1 MPKSKNNFHSSPASR
16 QNATVL
22 FADIVG
28 YTHLMGTNEA
38 DALTKLNFFKE
49 KLEYRTSDTSGTIIQ
64 YYGDAALVTFD
75 TPIEALVCAKHLQKD
90 VQGTVKVPLRLGLH
104 SGEVVYKN
112 NNVFGDTVNIASR
125 LESMGV
131 AGSILFSEKIKKAVD
146 GFQGFQFVD
155 LGTYSLKN
163 VGQPLRV
170 FALAN
175 EGLAIPTK
183 NEIEKKIAQ
192 PSSVFNESKIKWG
205 IGALLLVLLLGIGY
219 IFNQDSFDNKTI
231 TGKVS
236 ALERKSIA
244 VLPFANLSNDKE
256 NLYLCDGMME
266 DILNKLSSIKDLRVI
281 SRTSVLHYRDNIKPI
296 PEVAAEL
303 NVSHVLEG
311 SIQKIGNQMRIIVSL
326 IQAETDQKIWSE
338 SYNRVMDDVFGIQA
352 EIAERVGKGLELT
365 LLPKESSIL
374 DFQPTDNPVAYD
386 LFLKGRE
393 QFYIYQGSRKEE
405 ELEKAYQLFTAAIEE
420 DRGLAIAWAYLGKLN
435 ILKHTFF
442 GSGPEQIDTAMMFIQ
457 KSIELHPDLP
467 EGFLFRG
474 EVQELRKQLPSM
486 EKDLKQA
493 LALAPNSIEV
503 LRNLGN
509 YYVRETDNLEKSIPY
524 YKKAI
529 TLEPFSVRP
538 IVGLSNVHKLVG
550 NFDESIDYLSKAVA
564 IEPERLSTY
573 MRLTDINLLR
583 GNFIAAQSSAKKILE
598 INPDFIWGSHILAE
612 AYAFNEEYET
622 AEKYY
627 RKIQQIVNAEG
638 FVESYGTPPFRHR
651 LGYVLYKMGKKI
663 EAEGLIQTMID
674 KNIGIVNSDVDNLG
688 GARYD
693 LAAAHA
699 FLSKKDKAIY
709 WVNRIFEDGS
719 WFDYYYMTVD
729 PLFDPIREDERF
741 EKIMT
746 REKLNLLEKQKRVNQ
761 MEEVEFYN

>member
-1 MPKSKNNFHSSPASR
+1 MSEKENITSNLSNR
-16 QNATVL
+16 QNVTVL

-28 YTHLMGTNEA
+28 YTSMMGANETE
-38 DALTKLNFFKE
+38 ALSKLNFFKE
-49 KLEYRTSDTSGTIIQ
+49 KLEYRTSGTSGKIIQ

-90 VQGTVKVPLRLGLH
+90 ARGSFSVPLRLGLH
-104 SGEVVYKN
+104 TGEVVFKD

-131 AGSILFSEKIKKAVD
+131 EGSILFSEKIKNAVE
-146 GFQGFQFVD
+146 GFQGFQFTY
-155 LGTYSLKN
+155 LGSFSLKN
-163 VGQPLRV
+163 VSQPLKV
-170 FALAN
+170 FALAD
-175 EGLAIPTK
+175 EGLVVPTK
-183 NEIEKKIAQ
+183 NQIERKIAQ
-192 PSSVFNESKIKWG
+192 PETLFDKPLVKWG
-205 IGALLLVLLLGIGY
+205 IGALLLILLFGVGY
-219 IFNQDSFDNKTI
+219 VFKQGSFDNKTI
-231 TGKVS
+231 TGKV
-236 ALERKSIA
+236 LPLDRKSIA

-281 SRTSVLHYRDNIKPI
+281 SRTSVLHYRDNTKPI
-296 PEVAAEL
+296 PEVTAEL

-311 SIQKIGNQMRIIVSL
+311 SIQKIGNQIRVVVSL
-326 IQAETDQKIWSE
+326 VQGESDQKVWSE
-338 SYNRVMDDVFGIQA
+338 SYDRVVDDVFRIQA
-352 EIAERVGKGLELT
+352 DIAERVWKGLELT

-393 QFYIYQGSRKEE
+393 QYHIYQGSIKEE
-405 ELEKAYQLFTAAIEE
+405 ELEKAYQLFNAAIDE

-442 GSGPEQIDTAMMFIQ
+442 GAGPEQIDTAMMFIQ

-467 EGFLFRG
+467 EGFLFRS
-474 EVQELRKQLPSM
+474 EVYELRKQLPLM

-509 YYVRETDNLEKSIPY
+509 YYVRETDDLDKSIPY

-538 IVGLSNVHKLVG
+538 IVAMSNVHKLVG
-550 NFDESIDYLSKAVA
+550 NFDKSIAYLNQAVA

-573 MRLTDINLLR
+573 MRITDINLLQ
-583 GNFIAAQSSAKKILE
+583 GNFMAAQKAAKKIIE
-598 INPDFIWGSHILAE
+598 INPDFIWGNHILAE
-612 AYAFNEEYET
+612 AYAFNGEYPI

-627 RKIQQIVNAEG
+627 RKVQQQVMADG

-651 LGYVLYKMGKKI
+651 LGFVLYKMGKKI

-674 KNIGIVNSDVDNLG
+674 KNINIVNSDVDNLG

-693 LAAAHA
+693 LAAAYA

-709 WVNRIFEDGS
+709 WTNRIFEDGS
-719 WFDYYYMTVD
+719 WFDYYYMDVD
-729 PLFDPIREDERF
+729 PLFDPIRDDERF
-741 EKIMT
+741 QEIMT
-746 REKLNLLEKQKRVNQ
+746 REKLNLKEKQKRVNQ
-761 MEEVEFYN
+761 MEEVGFYH